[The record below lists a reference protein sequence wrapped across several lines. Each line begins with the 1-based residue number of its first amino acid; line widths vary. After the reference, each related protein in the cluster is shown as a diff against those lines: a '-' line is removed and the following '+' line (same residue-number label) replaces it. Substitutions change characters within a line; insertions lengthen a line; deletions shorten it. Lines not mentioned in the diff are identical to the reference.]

1 MEIYLLFN
9 SQAAVVNLTI
19 SLAFSESNVKIE
31 IKLLALIQYFFFQQN
46 GPLVL
51 QHRYETG
58 TNKIFYILKSIVQNR
73 NNTRQFHP
81 R

>member
-31 IKLLALIQYFFFQQN
+31 IKLLALIQYFFFN
-46 GPLVL
+46 RTVL
-51 QHRYETG
+51 LFCHTDMKLGLTKYFT
-58 TNKIFYILKSIVQNR
+58 F
-73 NNTRQFHP
+73 
-81 R
+81 